1 MAGDL
6 NKVMLIGRLGAD
18 PEIRYTQNGTAV
30 ATLSVATNFRVKR
43 GEEWEDQTE
52 WHRVIAWNRL
62 AEIASEY
69 MSKGTKV
76 YVEGRLQ
83 TRSWEDANGNKRWT
97 TEIVARDISM
107 LCGRGEAAG
116 SGGGG
121 DLAPPEPPPPE
132 DDVPF

>member
-69 MSKGTKV
+69 MNKGTKV

-107 LCGRGEAAG
+107 LCGRGEASG
-116 SGGGG
+116 SGGG

-132 DDVPF
+132 EDDVPF

>member
-116 SGGGG
+116 SGGG